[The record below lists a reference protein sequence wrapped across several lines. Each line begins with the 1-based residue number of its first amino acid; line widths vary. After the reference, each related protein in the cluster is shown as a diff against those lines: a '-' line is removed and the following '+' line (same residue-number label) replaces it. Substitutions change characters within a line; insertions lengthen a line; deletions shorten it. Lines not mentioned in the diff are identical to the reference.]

1 VKEISKMHKQILI
14 QVLGLAAAITCAA
27 QTNSPKAIGE
37 PLPPIN
43 GTPMTIP
50 VFTTPNALGDSVMKQ
65 DAAGNIG
72 VGGIPFGG
80 ARLGVTGNVN
90 AAGDVTANNVISRGK
105 ITAGDLVGKTLSIS
119 GDAAVSGSV
128 TAAVDITATGTV
140 KANTVTSNSVSAGA
154 VSAGQYKI
162 GPNLIFS
169 APGTNTIMGV
179 GAGTAAGS
187 SAGNSLFGLNA
198 GSVNTGQNNSV
209 FGAGANTWGMGSNN
223 AYFGADAG
231 FFGAGNE
238 NSFFGR
244 GAGKNTFTTNLVT
257 LIGANTGTADGTAN
271 ATAIGAH
278 AFAGA
283 TDTLVLGSVNGTNG
297 ATSEPNVG
305 IGTTTPQTKLQVA
318 NGDVYISLAGRGL
331 ILKSYTNLSCTL
343 VRVDDSHQLFL
354 SSVAC
359 PGGITGN

>member
-1 VKEISKMHKQILI
+1 MHKQIL
-14 QVLGLAAAITCAA
+14 VHALGLAVAITCVA
-27 QTNSPKAIGE
+27 QTNSPKAAISE
-37 PLPPIN
+37 PVPPIN
-43 GTPMTIP
+43 GTPLTIP
-50 VFTTPNALGDSVMKQ
+50 VFTSPTTLGDSVMKQ
-65 DAAGNIG
+65 DAAGNVG
-72 VGGIPFGG
+72 VGSSPFAG
-80 ARLGVTGNVN
+80 ARLGVSGNVN
-90 AAGDVTANNVISRGK
+90 AAGDITANNVISRGK

-119 GDAAVSGSV
+119 GDAVISGSV
-128 TAAVDITATGTV
+128 TGAGDIIATGTL
-140 KANTVTSNSVSAGA
+140 KSTTLTSNNISAGA

-162 GPNLIFS
+162 GPNLILS

-238 NSFFGR
+238 NSYFGR
-244 GAGKNTFTTNLVT
+244 GAGKATFTNNLTT
-257 LIGANTGTADGTAN
+257 LIDANTETTDGTAN

-278 AFAGA
+278 AFAKA

-305 IGTTTPQTKLQVA
+305 IGTTTPQTKLEVA
-318 NGDVYISLAGRGL
+318 NGDVYISLGGRGL
-331 ILKSYTNLSCTL
+331 ILKSTTGLSCTYI
-343 VRVDDSHQLFL
+343 RVNDAHQLFL
-354 SSVAC
+354 SSTNC

>member
-1 VKEISKMHKQILI
+1 MHKQILI
-14 QVLGLAAAITCAA
+14 HLLGMAAAITCVA

-140 KANTVTSNSVSAGA
+140 KANTVTSNNVSAGA

-257 LIGANTGTADGTAN
+257 LIGANTGTPDGTYN

-354 SSVAC
+354 SSIAC

>member
-1 VKEISKMHKQILI
+1 MNKRILI
-14 QVLGLAAAITCAA
+14 HALGLAFAITCVA

-37 PLPPIN
+37 PVPPIN
-43 GTPMTIP
+43 GTPLTIP
-50 VFTTPNALGDSVMKQ
+50 VFTSPTTLGDSVMKQ

-72 VGGIPFGG
+72 VGSSPFAG
-80 ARLGVTGNVN
+80 AKLGVSGNIN
-90 AAGDVTANNVISRGK
+90 AAGDVTANNIVSRGK

-119 GDAAVSGSV
+119 GDAAVTGSL
-128 TAAVDITATGTV
+128 TAALDITATGTV
-140 KANTVTSNSVSAGA
+140 KGNTVTSNNVSAGA

-162 GPNLIFS
+162 GPNLILS

-238 NSFFGR
+238 NAYFGR
-244 GAGKNTFTTNLVT
+244 GAGKATFTNNLTT
-257 LIGANTGTADGTAN
+257 LIGANTGTADGTYN

-297 ATSEPNVG
+297 ALSEPNVG
-305 IGTTTPQTKLQVA
+305 IGITTPQTKLHVA

-331 ILKSYTNLSCTL
+331 ILKSFTGLSCTL

-354 SSVAC
+354 SDVPC